1 MPELLYVNLGSKDS
15 GCNAELWRQ
24 QWNNLCDKRNLLPDQ
39 QLNLEDLAT
48 GRWLYPT

>member
-15 GCNAELWRQ
+15 GYNADLWMQ
-24 QWNNLCDKRNLLPDQ
+24 QLNNLSGKQNILPDQ

-48 GRWLYPT
+48 DRWL